1 MERDNQNQ
9 VYMGMLKKVE
19 RKVDNLEI
27 LLVELLN
34 KDNPGKYK
42 VSENNIVAYPTSR
55 LKPIGKKPDINLF
68 NFSNP
73 NDLPF

>member
-42 VSENNIVAYPTSR
+42 VSEYNIVAFPPGR

>member
-1 MERDNQNQ
+1 MEKDNQNQ

-42 VSENNIVAYPTSR
+42 VSENNIVAYPPGR
-55 LKPIGKKPDINLF
+55 LKPISKKPDINLF

-73 NDLPF
+73 DDLPF